1 MSISLEEEISFLRS
15 ISTALG
21 PLAVEI
27 QGQVQDKYREF
38 PTWVLMAPGSSV
50 QRMYDLYYETSRAFR
65 EAHQDWHFS
74 VSFRELVG
82 NIVVTREVVD
92 WDQLSEDWEVCRMG
106 DDMGSEPVS
115 EDSVFETV
123 RRLARKST

>member
-1 MSISLEEEISFLRS
+1 MSISHEEEENFLRS

-21 PLAVEI
+21 PLAVEV
-27 QGQVQDKYREF
+27 QGQVQETYSEF

-50 QRMYDLYYETSRAFR
+50 QRMYDLYYEISRAFR

-82 NIVVTREVVD
+82 NIIVTREVVE
-92 WDQLSEDWEVCRMG
+92 WDQLSESWEVCRMG
-106 DDMGSEPVS
+106 DDMGSEPVG

-123 RRLARKST
+123 RRLANKSA